1 MPNKACFTHLV
12 KFLIVGASNTI
23 ISYIVFFT
31 LYNTLLVGDAVSSQ
45 SLSYAAGI
53 LWSFTWNKRWTFSE
67 HPNKRALLA
76 PFLILQLMLLL
87 ISALALDIA
96 KENLDW
102 NISLIWVCIMA
113 VSTAIN
119 FVLSKYV
126 VFKA

>member
-12 KFLIVGASNTI
+12 KFVIVGASNTI

-31 LYNTLLVGDAVSSQ
+31 LYNKLLVGDAISSQ
-45 SLSYAAGI
+45 CLSYAAGI
-53 LWSFTWNKRWTFSE
+53 IWTFSE

-76 PFLILQLMLLL
+76 PFVILQLMLLL

-96 KENLDW
+96 KENLEW
-102 NISLIWVCIMA
+102 NINLIWVCIMA
-113 VSTAIN
+113 VSTAMN